1 MDDRDGIPRAQ
12 GGIARAAGG
21 RSRWARR
28 GAIGLAVLAGLI
40 VVADLA
46 VSIAAAH
53 KLTIPMR
60 RPIRPGDRPA
70 VYGAAYEPVRF
81 PARGDGVAIAGWFLP
96 AVRGRGAPAR
106 AVVLVPG
113 KDDHRASGFDSDR
126 LGRSRTS
133 RFTEFAVT
141 LTRRGYDVLMI
152 DLRGHGQ
159 SGPARYAF
167 GRDERR
173 DVLGAVDWLRGRT
186 GAAPGA
192 VGVLGISM
200 GAAASIGAAGADPA
214 IGAVVA
220 DSGFAEVAS
229 LADRHWKAAS
239 GLPQAVLPTTKL
251 AARLLF
257 GVDIDGARPVDEVR
271 SLRTPLLLIHDHGD
285 PFTPVEHSRR
295 MAAAAGPNAEL
306 WDVPC
311 AGHAEAYV
319 VAPQMYV
326 DRVAGFFDRHLR
338 QVAPGGIEKLR

>member
-1 MDDRDGIPRAQ
+1 M
-12 GGIARAAGG
+12 
-21 RSRWARR
+21 
-28 GAIGLAVLAGLI
+28 LAGLA

-53 KLTIPMR
+53 RLTIPVR
-60 RPIRPGDRPA
+60 RPIRPTDAPA
-70 VYGAAYEPVRF
+70 VYGAAYEAVSF
-81 PARGDGVAIAGWFLP
+81 PSRGDGVTIAGWFLP
-96 AVRGRGAPAR
+96 APRDAASPRR

-141 LTRRGYDVLMI
+141 LTHRGYDVLMI

-173 DVLGAVDWLRGRT
+173 DVLGAVDWLTRHRGVP
-186 GAAPGA
+186 PGA

-220 DSGFAEVAS
+220 DSSFAEVSS
-229 LADRHWKAAS
+229 LAARHWKAAS
-239 GLPQAVLPTTKL
+239 GLPQLVLPTTKL
-251 AARLLF
+251 AAKLLF

-271 SLRTPLLLIHDHGD
+271 RLRTPLLLIHDRGD
-285 PFTPVEHSRR
+285 PFTPVAHSRAL
-295 MAAAAGPNAEL
+295 AAAAGGPAEL

-311 AGHAEAYV
+311 GGHAEAYV
-319 VAPQMYV
+319 AAPEPYV

-338 QVAPGGIEKLR
+338 